1 MSQQST
7 LIPSTAAAADRGTVT
22 VLGATGKT
30 GRRVADRL
38 EALGVQV
45 RRASRSAELR
55 FDWADEST
63 WPAVLNGA
71 DAVYVAYAPDLAIAG
86 APETVTR
93 LAVAA
98 RDAGVRRLVL
108 LSGRGEAEA
117 QRAERMVAEVFPA
130 PTILRCAF
138 FAQNFD
144 ESFLLE
150 PLLEGEL
157 ALPVGDVTEPFV
169 DLEDVAEV
177 AVAALTDDAHAGEV
191 YELTGPRSLTFA
203 GAVAEIGAAAGRDL
217 RFVRTTMAEFVEGLV
232 AAGVPAEDVGL
243 LEYLFTE
250 VLDGRGSPV
259 VDGVQRALGRAP
271 RDFAE
276 YAVREA
282 ADWAPRA

>member
-1 MSQQST
+1 MDRLVPCALTRGVSLPVPTEVAMSQQST

-71 DAVYVAYAPDLAIAG
+71 DAVYVAYAPDLAIDG

-117 QRAERMVAEVFPA
+117 QRA
-130 PTILRCAF
+130 
-138 FAQNFD
+138 
-144 ESFLLE
+144 
-150 PLLEGEL
+150 
-157 ALPVGDVTEPFV
+157 
-169 DLEDVAEV
+169 
-177 AVAALTDDAHAGEV
+177 
-191 YELTGPRSLTFA
+191 
-203 GAVAEIGAAAGRDL
+203 
-217 RFVRTTMAEFVEGLV
+217 
-232 AAGVPAEDVGL
+232 
-243 LEYLFTE
+243 
-250 VLDGRGSPV
+250 
-259 VDGVQRALGRAP
+259 
-271 RDFAE
+271 
-276 YAVREA
+276 
-282 ADWAPRA
+282 